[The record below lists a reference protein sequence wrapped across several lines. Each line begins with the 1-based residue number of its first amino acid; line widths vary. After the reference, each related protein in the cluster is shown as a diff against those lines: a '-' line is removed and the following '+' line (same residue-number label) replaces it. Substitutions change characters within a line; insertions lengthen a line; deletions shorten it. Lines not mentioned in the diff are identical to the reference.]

1 MNDATLYEDI
11 VLGAGKRME
20 KPETAREPLCHTS
33 DSPPCI
39 GIGENQTSAEEFGEK
54 STSFPFSKEDIND
67 IYMEI
72 PAKTKRRESLM
83 SSLFI
88 NVASFL
94 DV

>member
-1 MNDATLYEDI
+1 MTLYEDI
-11 VLGAGKRME
+11 VLGEGRRQE
-20 KPETAREPLCHTS
+20 TPETTT
-33 DSPPCI
+33 
-39 GIGENQTSAEEFGEK
+39 GENQNNNAEEFGEK
-54 STSFPFSKEDIND
+54 SNSFPFTKEDIND

>member
-11 VLGAGKRME
+11 VLGVGKRQE
-20 KPETAREPLCHTS
+20 KQETAREPLDC
-33 DSPPCI
+33 PPC
-39 GIGENQTSAEEFGEK
+39 IGENQTSAEDFGEK
-54 STSFPFSKEDIND
+54 SSSFPFSKEDIND

>member
-1 MNDATLYEDI
+1 MEVTDVTLYEDI
-11 VLGAGKRME
+11 VLGDGRRQE
-20 KPETAREPLCHTS
+20 KPETTS
-33 DSPPCI
+33 DPLYGPP
-39 GIGENQTSAEEFGEK
+39 GTGENQTNAEDFGEK
-54 STSFPFSKEDIND
+54 RNSFPFTKEDIND

-72 PAKTKRRESLM
+72 PAKTKRRESLI